1 MTEVHEPE
9 DLVPASVALLVVKR
23 FALDVLDPESAA
35 IVVNALPIELT
46 VGKTQRVFDAAAEV
60 AREASATLVRPLTL
74 GKIEF
79 ARTLG
84 AIASELPE
92 KDRHVLYENFAALF
106 QEIVTRQDLSMQL
119 ANQDRLT
126 HVTRRLVERF
136 RRDHRTRAQKVT
148 VERFLQEVEHH
159 LVGSGKEEEDVRRV
173 VREIRDR
180 FNLHESPLDDVD
192 DFSDLKK
199 RLGDLIYNAARAS

>member
-1 MTEVHEPE
+1 M
-9 DLVPASVALLVVKR
+9 
-23 FALDVLDPESAA
+23 
-35 IVVNALPIELT
+35 
-46 VGKTQRVFDAAAEV
+46 
-60 AREASATLVRPLTL
+60 
-74 GKIEF
+74 
-79 ARTLG
+79 
-84 AIASELPE
+84 
-92 KDRHVLYENFAALF
+92 YENFAALF

-199 RLGDLIYNAARAS
+199 RLGGT